1 MKIIVEIEH
10 PQLNRARIDVNKQ
23 TLVDAECNKMFSY
36 TFDISESTDV
46 ELWFWPWK
54 IKPFLRLD
62 GHMMD
67 YGLLKINQYDHQLQ
81 FTLHKNYLDR
91 YSKNLIQSRI
101 DSQFPDGNVIQ
112 KLYESAIGYGLDYS
126 ELIQEIKAKLNT

>member
-1 MKIIVEIEH
+1 MKIVVELEH
-10 PQLNRARIDVNKQ
+10 PLLNRARIDIDNQ
-23 TLVDAECNKMFSY
+23 TLIDTECNKLFNY
-36 TFDISESTDV
+36 TFEITKSADV

-67 YGLLKINQYDHQLQ
+67 YSLLEVDQYDHQLQ

-101 DSQFPDGNVIQ
+101 DSQFPDGNVVQ
-112 KLYESAIGYGLDYS
+112 KLYESVIGYNLDYS
-126 ELIQEIKAKLNT
+126 SLVQKIKNKINK